1 MTRLQTIDQQQRVR
15 RLVRR
20 ACANYDSGNCLLL
33 EDGEVPCPCP
43 QCISNALLCRWFRE
57 AVLPGDAVLYA
68 AIMQPPGVKHCAVCG
83 RGFAPN
89 GNNAKY
95 CPVCAKAVARQKHRE
110 RNRKYR
116 SKL

>member
-1 MTRLQTIDQQQRVR
+1 
-15 RLVRR
+15 
-20 ACANYDSGNCLLL
+20 
-33 EDGEVPCPCP
+33 
-43 QCISNALLCRWFRE
+43 
-57 AVLPGDAVLYA
+57 VLYA